1 MLTGIVRR
9 RSTPRAVGI
18 ALYVSVFAVVG
29 AAPPYFPVYY
39 ESLGLS
45 LGAIGLLAAV
55 AALSGLI
62 AAPAWGLVADQLLGS
77 RWALVAASCASILAA
92 LGLAFAAGPAIV
104 VLTAVLYALA
114 FAGIGPVL
122 DAYALLLVGTNQNR
136 YARLR
141 VWGSA
146 SFVVSTLMV
155 GFLIERTELRA
166 LFIVVI
172 GALLVSVALA
182 FNLPRR
188 VPLPAQ
194 RGLAG
199 LRTILGNRSLMTFI
213 GAILLVW
220 SAATM
225 VNGFFSIYLISL
237 DAPAVL
243 VGSAWALG
251 AVVEV
256 PLMIAFPALA
266 SRFGMQR
273 LIVVGATFMLL
284 RVVLL
289 LLTNN
294 VYLVALSMA
303 LHGGG
308 YALLLV
314 GGVAYVGRRAPSE
327 HAATAQGVLAGVV
340 FGLAQA
346 VGPGIAGVIAG
357 ATSIPTMFLMA
368 TIASAVGV
376 GVIYLALSHEGARS
390 RRLSLLRGAPE

>member
-9 RSTPRAVGI
+9 RSTPRVIGI

-29 AAPPYFPVYY
+29 AAPPYLPIYY

-45 LGAIGLLAAV
+45 LGVIGLLAGV
-55 AALSGLI
+55 AALCGLV
-62 AAPAWGLVADQLLGS
+62 AAPAWGVVADQALGS
-77 RWALVAASCASILAA
+77 RGALVAASLLSIVAAIGLAA
-92 LGLAFAAGPAIV
+92 APAAAIAA
-104 VLTAVLYALA
+104 LMAVFYALA

-122 DAYALLLVGTNQNR
+122 DAYALLLVAENQHR

-146 SFVVSTLMV
+146 SFVVSTVVV
-155 GFLIERTELRA
+155 GFLIGQTELRS
-166 LFIVVI
+166 LFLVVI
-172 GALLVSVALA
+172 GGLLVTALLSLG
-182 FNLPRR
+182 LPRR
-188 VPLPAQ
+188 ALARTQ
-194 RGLAG
+194 RGLGG
-199 LRTILGNRSLMTFI
+199 LRTIVGDRVVMTFV
-213 GAILLVW
+213 GAVLLVW

-266 SRFGMQR
+266 ARFGTER
-273 LIVVGATFMLL
+273 LLTVGALFMLL
-284 RVVLL
+284 RVLL
-289 LLTNN
+289 LVATGDPL
-294 VYLVALSMA
+294 LVTLSMA
-303 LHGGG
+303 LHGAG

-314 GGVAYVGRRAPSE
+314 GGVTYVARNAPSE
-327 HAATAQGVLAGVV
+327 HSATAQGVLAGVV

-346 VGPGIAGVIAG
+346 LGPGVAGVIAG
-357 ATSIPTMFLMA
+357 ASSINAMFVF
-368 TIASAVGV
+368 ASVASLVGIV
-376 GVIYLALSHEGARS
+376 ALYLAVRPRGAVEGA
-390 RRLSLLRGAPE
+390 LRIGG